1 LSKTNAIIKE
11 NLVVAF
17 LFYKRLKELFNM
29 MDWNQDGKHDYKDD
43 SFFYNVVLKNEEENN
58 SNEKELTSNKT
69 TDNSSR
75 NYLENPG
82 SFLAWL
88 LFLIPIILILV
99 LL

>member
-1 LSKTNAIIKE
+1 
-11 NLVVAF
+11 
-17 LFYKRLKELFNM
+17 M

-43 SFFYNVVLKNEEENN
+43 SFFYNVVLKNEEDN
-58 SNEKELTSNKT
+58 SDEKELISNKT

-88 LFLIPIILILV
+88 LVLIPIILILV